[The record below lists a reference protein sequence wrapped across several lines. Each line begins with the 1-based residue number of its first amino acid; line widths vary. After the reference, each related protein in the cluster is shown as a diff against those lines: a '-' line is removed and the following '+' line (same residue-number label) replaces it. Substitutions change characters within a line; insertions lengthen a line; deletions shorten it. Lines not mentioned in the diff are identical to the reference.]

1 MPNLVAMPAEKY
13 REGRLYFGAASV
25 LLVLWVEVL
34 AVGLVFLFR
43 QTGGVDQWSPTQRLA
58 VVFATEVSMGLAIMA
73 YILKDYFAIAS
84 QAEVQ
89 GLAHLKTNAT
99 TDRILADVRA
109 QGRPLTTGEANLIKQ
124 ALRP

>member
-13 REGRLYFGAASV
+13 REGRLYFGASSV

-43 QTGGVDQWSPTQRLA
+43 QTGGVDQWSPTQRLV

-84 QAEVQ
+84 QAEIQ
-89 GLAHLKTNAT
+89 ELSHLKGNAN

>member
-1 MPNLVAMPAEKY
+1 MPKLVAMPAEKY
-13 REGRLYFGAASV
+13 HEGRLYFGASSV
-25 LLVLWVEVL
+25 LLVLCVEVL
-34 AVGLVFLFR
+34 AVGLVVLFR
-43 QTGGVDQWSPTQRLA
+43 QTGGVDLWSPSQRLA
-58 VVFATEVSMGLAIMA
+58 VVLAVEVSMGLAIMA

-89 GLAHLKTNAT
+89 ELAHLKGNAT

>member
-34 AVGLVFLFR
+34 AIGLVFLFR
-43 QTGGVDQWSPTQRLA
+43 QAGGVDQWSPTQRLA

-89 GLAHLKTNAT
+89 ELAHLKTNAT

>member
-1 MPNLVAMPAEKY
+1 MPKLVAMPAEKY
-13 REGRLYFGAASV
+13 REGRLYFGASSV

-34 AVGLVFLFR
+34 AIGLVFLFR
-43 QTGGVDQWSPTQRLA
+43 QTGGVDLWSPSQRLA
-58 VVFATEVSMGLAIMA
+58 VVFAAEVSMGLAIMA

-89 GLAHLKTNAT
+89 ELAHLKANAT

>member
-34 AVGLVFLFR
+34 AIGLVFLFR

-89 GLAHLKTNAT
+89 ELAHLKTNAT

>member
-84 QAEVQ
+84 QAEIQ
-89 GLAHLKTNAT
+89 ELAHLKTNAT